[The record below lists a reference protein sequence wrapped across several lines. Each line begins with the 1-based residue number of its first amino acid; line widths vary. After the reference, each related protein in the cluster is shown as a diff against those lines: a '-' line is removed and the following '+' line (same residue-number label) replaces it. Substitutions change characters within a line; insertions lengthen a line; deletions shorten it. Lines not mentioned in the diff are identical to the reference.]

1 MDTIETPDLGHL
13 DSEQTEN
20 LNNQSVTGRADDR
33 SGKPISE
40 FMPVSHD
47 GKEFTIKKK
56 KDDSKQPIDGET
68 MNEEFSTK
76 STRDAKNR
84 GPLDH
89 MEQGVLVNGSYI
101 ARKTVIKFLLI
112 VLGIIIFVL
121 FFIPPSFTPNKSECS
136 CRYEDIFAE
145 KGASQ
150 YKTDIM
156 STGYVYNIDA
166 MSSDVSESY
175 RICTVA
181 FDVNNFLPIELQ
193 LKDFAVA
200 SGGDFKDHIVYVY
213 VDNDAKTIAA
223 MEKKTVKVNI
233 LINKAGLSEGEFD
246 RAITSLRL
254 TTKGMKKLG
263 VIPCI
268 PGFMKVSDEI
278 SFDPNVK

>member
-1 MDTIETPDLGHL
+1 MDTIKTPDLGHL
-13 DSEQTEN
+13 DNEQTEN
-20 LNNQSVTGRADDR
+20 LNAQGVTGRADDR
-33 SGKPISE
+33 SGKPITE
-40 FMPVSHD
+40 FPKVSHD
-47 GKEFTIKKK
+47 VKAFTIKKK
-56 KDDSKQPIDGET
+56 PIGPLDGVALSEQ
-68 MNEEFSTK
+68 FSTK
-76 STRDAKNR
+76 SARDAQNR
-84 GPLDH
+84 GTADR
-89 MEQGVLVNGSYI
+89 MDQGVMVYGSYV
-101 ARKTVIKFLLI
+101 ARRTIIKFLI
-112 VLGIIIFVL
+112 VLLALAVFVL
-121 FFIPPSFTPNKSECS
+121 FFVPPVFTANKNECS

-145 KGASQ
+145 KGSSQ
-150 YKTDIM
+150 FKTDIM

-200 SGGDFKDHIVYVY
+200 YGGEFKDHIVYVY
-213 VDNDAKTIAA
+213 VENDAKTIEA
-223 MEKKTVKVNI
+223 MEKKTVKVNM

-246 RAITSLRL
+246 RAITSLVL

-278 SFDPNVK
+278 SFDPNAK